1 MKKME
6 IAMRAIL
13 MLLALTFA
21 LFAGRAAMLADCTAS
36 IC

>member
-1 MKKME
+1 
-6 IAMRAIL
+6 

-21 LFAGRAAMLADCTAS
+21 LFAVRAAMLADCTAS